1 MDKQVI
7 ALFIPIVALAIPL
20 AAIIIYGLL
29 RVARMR
35 LEEARVHAGAGSE
48 AEIATLRDEVG
59 EVRRELS
66 ELQERLDFAERLLSQ
81 ARVVDRLPGRHET

>member
-20 AAIIIYGLL
+20 AAIIFYGLL

-35 LEEARVHAGAGSE
+35 LEEARVHAGA
-48 AEIATLRDEVG
+48 
-59 EVRRELS
+59 
-66 ELQERLDFAERLLSQ
+66 LD
-81 ARVVDRLPGRHET
+81 